1 MGFID
6 TILFPIKWVV
16 AWILVLFHDGF
27 TFVGM
32 DPASGANWGLS
43 IVGLTVLIRVVLV
56 PLFVRQIKA
65 QRNMQLL
72 QPELM
77 KLQAKYKGKTDSFSR
92 QAMGQEQMALYKKHG
107 TNPLSSCLPILA
119 QMPIFFSLFRV
130 LRGLQDIAAGNQD
143 AIGGL
148 TAGLAHQAEQ
158 SSIFGASLSDT
169 FLSSPEL
176 HVKVLI
182 GVMIIIMMVT
192 QFITQKQ
199 IMTKN
204 MSEAAMNNPFMK
216 QQKMMLYL
224 FPLIFVFGGVS
235 FPVGVLI
242 YWVISNL
249 WTMGQQ
255 FYVIER
261 MPAPGSPA
269 EKALMEKRK
278 KKGLPPLPGLKKLES
293 DEEQPAA
300 PRGQRQQ
307 PVRKDRAKPQQ
318 PQKAA
323 PTTSGPEQ
331 KGRPQSAARQKPQSQ
346 GAQGKA
352 APRQNG
358 TPRPAGQGSNAT
370 RASAEASGGQNP
382 ASRPSGTQ
390 QTTAKKSGQRPQP
403 TKSGST
409 KSARAAGKP
418 GQGKPSQS
426 RPAGSGKKSQS
437 KPTGAKRPSQ
447 SKPQRPSS
455 NE

>member
-16 AWILVLFHDGF
+16 AWILVLFHHGM
-27 TFVGM
+27 TFIGL
-32 DPASGANWGLS
+32 DASSGLNWVLS
-43 IVGLTVLIRVVLV
+43 IVGLTVVIRLVLV
-56 PLFVRQIKA
+56 PLFFRQIKA
-65 QRNMQLL
+65 QRGMQAL

-92 QAMGQEQMALYKKHG
+92 QAMGQEQMALYKRHG

-148 TAGLAHQAEQ
+148 TQGLAQQAEK
-158 SSIFGASLSDT
+158 SSLFGASLSDS

-182 GVMIIIMMVT
+182 AIMIVIMMVT

-199 IMTKN
+199 IMSKN

-255 FYVIER
+255 FYQIER

-293 DEEQPAA
+293 DDEEPAAA

-307 PVRKDRAKPQQ
+307 PVRKDRAK
-318 PQKAA
+318 
-323 PTTSGPEQ
+323 SGPPSTT
-331 KGRPQSAARQKPQSQ
+331 PQTSARQ
-346 GAQGKA
+346 GAQ
-352 APRQNG
+352 
-358 TPRPAGQGSNAT
+358 RPAGQTPGKSSGQQPGRKPADSDA
-370 RASAEASGGQNP
+370 RKAGQPPAAGHPGGQKSP
-382 ASRPSGTQ
+382 GQRAQPS
-390 QTTAKKSGQRPQP
+390 KSGAS
-403 TKSGST
+403 KA
-409 KSARAAGKP
+409 ARAQAPGKP
-418 GQGKPSQS
+418 GQNKPASGKPAPAKPSQGKPAQS
-426 RPAGSGKKSQS
+426 RPANSGKKSQS
-437 KPTGAKRPSQ
+437 KPSGAKRPSQ
-447 SKPQRPSS
+447 SKPQSPRS
-455 NE
+455 ND

>member
-16 AWILVLFHDGF
+16 AWILVLFHHGM
-27 TFVGM
+27 TFIGL
-32 DPASGANWGLS
+32 DASSGLNWVLS
-43 IVGLTVLIRVVLV
+43 IVGLTVVIRLVLV
-56 PLFVRQIKA
+56 PLFFRQIKA
-65 QRNMQLL
+65 QRGMQAL

-92 QAMGQEQMALYKKHG
+92 QAMGQEQMALYKRHG

-148 TAGLAHQAEQ
+148 TQGLAQQAEK
-158 SSIFGASLSDT
+158 SSLFGASLSDS

-182 GVMIIIMMVT
+182 AIMIVIMMVT

-199 IMTKN
+199 IMSKN

-255 FYVIER
+255 FYQIER

-293 DEEQPAA
+293 DDEEPAAA

-307 PVRKDRAKPQQ
+307 PVRKDRAK
-318 PQKAA
+318 
-323 PTTSGPEQ
+323 SGPPSTT
-331 KGRPQSAARQKPQSQ
+331 PQTSARQ
-346 GAQGKA
+346 GAQ
-352 APRQNG
+352 
-358 TPRPAGQGSNAT
+358 RPAGQTPGNRRDSS
-370 RASAEASGGQNP
+370 RAG
-382 ASRPSGTQ
+382 SRPIRMPG
-390 QTTAKKSGQRPQP
+390 RP
-403 TKSGST
+403 GS
-409 KSARAAGKP
+409 RLPP
-418 GQGKPSQS
+418 GI
-426 RPAGSGKKSQS
+426 PAGRNRRVSAHSRVSPVHPRLPALRLPVSRARTNPPPENRPPPNRHRVSPRKAALRIRERNPKANHRVLSGHRKANRKVRAVTIRSV
-437 KPTGAKRPSQ
+437 P
-447 SKPQRPSS
+447 
-455 NE
+455 

>member
-16 AWILVLFHDGF
+16 AWILVLFHHGF
-27 TFVGM
+27 TFVGLA
-32 DPASGANWGLS
+32 PTSGANWGLS
-43 IVGLTVLIRVVLV
+43 IVGLTVLIRLVLV

-77 KLQAKYKGKTDSFSR
+77 KLQAKYKGKTDTFSR

-107 TNPLSSCLPILA
+107 TNPLSSCLPIIA

-130 LRGLQDIAAGNQD
+130 LRGLQDISAGKQD

-148 TAGLAHQAEQ
+148 TSKLAQQAEH

-176 HVKVLI
+176 HVKILI
-182 GVMIIIMMVT
+182 GLMIVIMMVT

-293 DEEQPAA
+293 DDEQTTA

-307 PVRKDRAKPQQ
+307 PVRKERAKPQAVAGPQNGNAGQKPAGQRPAGQKPAGQRPASEKPAARSGGQ
-318 PQKAA
+318 PQKA
-323 PTTSGPEQ
+323 P
-331 KGRPQSAARQKPQSQ
+331 SQ
-346 GAQGKA
+346 
-352 APRQNG
+352 N
-358 TPRPAGQGSNAT
+358 
-370 RASAEASGGQNP
+370 SGGQ
-382 ASRPSGTQ
+382 RP
-390 QTTAKKSGQRPQP
+390 SGQRPQP
-403 TKSGST
+403 SKAGSA
-409 KSARAAGKP
+409 KAARAQSPAKP
-418 GQGKPSQS
+418 NQGKQSQS
-426 RPAGSGKKSQS
+426 RPAPAQPRKKSQS
-437 KPTGAKRPSQ
+437 KPTPAAKRPSQ
-447 SKPQRPSS
+447 SKPQSPRS
-455 NE
+455 ND